1 MRIVLQTSFQTGVE
15 SNGVALQSELLEAVR
30 LLDRNRLPAASANV
44 FQESIAI
51 ALERDRDSNRAIETL
66 TGAGFRVSSF

>member
-1 MRIVLQTSFQTGVE
+1 MRIVLRTSQSDVA

-30 LLDRNRLPAASANV
+30 LLDRNRLPAASADV
-44 FQESIAI
+44 FQESIVI
-51 ALERDRDSNRAIETL
+51 ALERDSDSRRAIDAL

>member
-1 MRIVLQTSFQTGVE
+1 MRIVLQTSQNGLE
-15 SNGVALQSELLEAVR
+15 SNGVALQSELMEAVR

-44 FQESIAI
+44 FQESIVI
-51 ALERDRDSNRAIETL
+51 ALERDSDSSRAIEAL

>member
-1 MRIVLQTSFQTGVE
+1 MRIVLRTSQKDVE

-30 LLDRNRLPAASANV
+30 LLDRNRLRAASADV
-44 FQESIAI
+44 FQESIVI
-51 ALERDRDSNRAIETL
+51 ALERETDSDRAVEAL